1 MPQKKYVTYIG
12 ELRGLESQEIL
23 SCFTCFE
30 LLYLFW
36 VAWIGWVTWVAPFV
50 CLLNNQFPM
59 LSLFPRKRATG
70 RSTWEHLLGIL
81 ENALFLCFGQD
92 LTQIIGEAEKQNG
105 ALVHFAR
112 FWRHLLRAFSSTFAK
127 LSNLVEP
134 IGKRGWAV
142 GCNFWENI
150 RDLLPVAGEH
160 IPWNGRKCY
169 FCRKIYF
176 LFNFVS
182 FQEASCITYQLPKQL
197 EALSV
202 NILGVG

>member
-1 MPQKKYVTYIG
+1 M
-12 ELRGLESQEIL
+12 
-23 SCFTCFE
+23 
-30 LLYLFW
+30 
-36 VAWIGWVTWVAPFV
+36 
-50 CLLNNQFPM
+50 FP
-59 LSLFPRKRATG
+59 
-70 RSTWEHLLGIL
+70 
-81 ENALFLCFGQD
+81 GQWNSF
-92 LTQIIGEAEKQNG
+92 QCY
-105 ALVHFAR
+105 HFAPKSGLLAGAHESICLA
-112 FWRHLLRAFSSTFAK
+112 FWKMHFSCVLVKIWPKLLERLKNKMEHSCILPGFGGMRHLPRAFSSTFAK

-169 FCRKIYF
+169 FCQKNYS

-197 EALSV
+197 EALPV
-202 NILGVG
+202 NIPGVGLVLSSGDFLDAIASPSFYLCQWVSQW